1 MPNALCWARVIAFS
15 IAGCLPIL
23 SWAGSERVDVARF
36 SHGDLDGWRT
46 KIFAG
51 VTRYALASKNGRT
64 ALHADSSA
72 AASGLYREVSI
83 ELGQT
88 PILNWTWQVD
98 GILKEANE
106 RTRAGDDYAA
116 RVYVIFSGG
125 VMFWRTR
132 ALNYVWSSKQP
143 IGANWPNA
151 YTGNAHMIAVESG
164 SGRAGQW
171 ISERRDVREDYR
183 RVFGEEPGRV
193 DAVAIMTDTDN
204 TGATATAWYGDIWF
218 SAE

>member
-1 MPNALCWARVIAFS
+1 
-15 IAGCLPIL
+15 
-23 SWAGSERVDVARF
+23 VDIARF
-36 SHGDLDGWRT
+36 SQGDLGGWRT

-51 VTRYALASKNGRT
+51 VTRYALANKNGRT
-64 ALHADSSA
+64 VLRADSSA
-72 AASGLYREVSI
+72 AASGLYREVSV

-98 GILKEANE
+98 GILKGADE

-132 ALNYVWSSKQP
+132 ALNYVWSNKQP
-143 IGANWPNA
+143 IDANWPNA
-151 YTGNAHMIAVESG
+151 YTGSAHMIAVESG

-204 TGATATAWYGDIWF
+204 TGATAAAWYGDIWF
-218 SAE
+218 SAQ